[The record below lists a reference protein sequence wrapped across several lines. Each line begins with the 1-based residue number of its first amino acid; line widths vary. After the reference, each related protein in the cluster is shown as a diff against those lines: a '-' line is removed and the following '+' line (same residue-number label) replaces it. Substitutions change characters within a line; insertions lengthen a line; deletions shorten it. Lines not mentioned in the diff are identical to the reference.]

1 MSDVTLSA
9 AVRSSLLSLQD
20 TTNLVER
27 TQNRL
32 STGLRVSSAIDD
44 PVAFFQ
50 AKSLTDR
57 ANDFIQRKD
66 GIDQGVSTVTA
77 ALDAVD
83 SIESLTQQLKGL
95 AQSLKSATSTQFADL
110 VSQFSDL
117 RSQISNLTTDATY
130 QGTNLVNGTGQTLTV
145 EFSEKT
151 ASLLTVNSVD
161 LTQTGLGI
169 NDVAAYSAGDSLIE
183 VNYNTAQS
191 LTVAANTTITS
202 FGTAA
207 AVSGFT
213 NSFTFTYRGS
223 DETFTSTGNFQISY
237 GTNTLTIAVQTGVS
251 AVITQ
256 GTVLSLGV
264 ITGTDSAFLATTA
277 SGAAVQTGF
286 AIVDATTLSRGTA
299 GTVTAASLLSTA
311 TLGSVSADNQTN
323 FVSETDTTSINA
335 LITELDTALTT
346 LRSNAATLGSNV
358 ALLQTRLDFTENYV
372 NTLESGSAKLTLADI
387 NEEGANL
394 LALQTRQQLGIS
406 SLSFAGQAEQSILQL
421 FN

>member
-9 AVRSSLLSLQD
+9 AVRSSLLSLQN
-20 TTNLVER
+20 TTDLVER

-32 STGLRVSSAIDD
+32 STGLRVASAIDD
-44 PVAFFQ
+44 PVSFFQ
-50 AKSLTDR
+50 AKTLNDR
-57 ANDFIQRKD
+57 ASDFSQKKD
-66 GIDQGVSTVTA
+66 GIDQGISTVTA

-95 AQSLKSATSTQFADL
+95 AQSLKSATGTQFADL
-110 VSQFSDL
+110 VSQFQDL
-117 RSQISNLTTDATY
+117 RGQIGNLTTDATY
-130 QGTNLVNGTGQTLTV
+130 QGTNLINGTGQSLTV

-169 NDVAAYSAGDSLIE
+169 NAVASYSAGDSLIE

-191 LTVAANTTITS
+191 LTVAADTAITS

-207 AVSGFT
+207 AVTGFT
-213 NSFTFTYRGS
+213 NTFTFTYRGS

-251 AVITQ
+251 AAITQ
-256 GTVLSLGV
+256 GTVLQLGV
-264 ITGTDSAFLATTA
+264 ITGTDSGFLAATQGGGLESA
-277 SGAAVQTGF
+277 L
-286 AIVDATTLSRGTA
+286 AILDSTTLSRGTA
-299 GTVTAASLLSTA
+299 GTVTAASNLSTA
-311 TLGSVSADNQTN
+311 TLGAVSVENATN
-323 FVSETDTTSINA
+323 FVSETDTSSINS
-335 LITELDTALTT
+335 LISELDTALTT
-346 LRSNAATLGSNV
+346 LRSNASTLGSNV
-358 ALLQTRLDFTENYV
+358 ALLQTRLDFTTEYV
-372 NTLESGSAKLTLADI
+372 NTLESGASKLTLADI

-406 SLSFAGQAEQSILQL
+406 SLSFAGQAEQSILTL
-421 FN
+421 FR